1 MSAFLSIAYRVA
13 RVFLLAIG
21 VFVGASAIVVGIITL
36 IVMRGFNGSGRL
48 PADCAIVFGAAVY
61 GTQYPGPG
69 IVRRVGGA
77 GEYYRQGLITG
88 KVILSGGMGSGNK
101 LSEAQVMKREALK
114 QGIPAENILTEEES
128 HSTLENLRYSQ
139 PLAKNCKNV
148 VGISDKYHL
157 ARIDLLA
164 RRLDWDNFSTVPVQG
179 RPTKE
184 FERQSVIREIIAYTY
199 YALHADTFIHL
210 YTE

>member
-1 MSAFLSIAYRVA
+1 MNAFFSVALRV
-13 RVFLLAIG
+13 VKAIVWG
-21 VFVGASAIVVGIITL
+21 IGLFVCACILFVGIVTFTVF
-36 IVMRGFNGSGRL
+36 RGFSGSGQL

-61 GTQYPGPG
+61 GTQYAGPG

-88 KVILSGGMGSGNK
+88 KVILSGGTGTGNK

-114 QGIPAENILTEEES
+114 QGIPAEKILTEDES
-128 HSTLENLRYSQ
+128 HSTLENLLYSR
-139 PLAKNCKNV
+139 PLAKDCKNV

-179 RPTKE
+179 SPTKE
-184 FERQSVIREIIAYTY
+184 FERQSVIREIIAYMY
-199 YALHADTFIHL
+199 YALHADAFIHL

>member
-1 MSAFLSIAYRVA
+1 MRKVAFAFLGIVKMVLLVIGGFLAASLAY
-13 RVFLLAIG
+13 
-21 VFVGASAIVVGIITL
+21 VGIVVF
-36 IVMRGFNGSGRL
+36 IVLRGFNGTGAL
-48 PADCAIVFGAAVY
+48 PTDCAIVFGAAVY

-77 GEYYRQGLITG
+77 GEYYRQGLITD
-88 KVILSGGMGSGNK
+88 KIILTGGMGEGNK

-114 QGIPAENILTEEES
+114 QGIPAEKIIIEEQS
-128 HSTLENLRYSQ
+128 HSTLENLQYSR
-139 PLAKNCKNV
+139 PLAKDCKSV

-164 RRLDWDNFSTVPVQG
+164 RRLDWDNFSTVPIPG
-179 RPTKE
+179 APTQD
-184 FERQSVIREIIAYTY
+184 FERQSTAREIMAYLY
-199 YALHADTFIHL
+199 YSLRLDSLIHL

>member
-1 MSAFLSIAYRVA
+1 MKGFFNVVLRVLQGVVWGIGIAVTASI
-13 RVFLLAIG
+13 
-21 VFVGASAIVVGIITL
+21 VFVGIVTL
-36 IVMRGFNGSGRL
+36 IVLRGFNGSGQL

-61 GTQYPGPG
+61 GTQYAGPG

-88 KVILSGGMGSGNK
+88 KIILSGGTGSGNR

-114 QGIPAENILTEEES
+114 QGIPSERIVTEDGS
-128 HSTLENLRYSQ
+128 HSTLENLINSQ
-139 PLAKNCKNV
+139 PLAKDCKNV

-157 ARIDLLA
+157 ARINLLA

-179 RPTKE
+179 SPTKE
-184 FERQSVIREIIAYTY
+184 FERQSTIREIIAYAY
-199 YALHADTFIHL
+199 YALHADAFIHL

>member
-1 MSAFLSIAYRVA
+1 MSPFLSAAYRVL
-13 RVFLLAIG
+13 R
-21 VFVGASAIVVGIITL
+21 AIVMGIGLFFCVSVLSIGIITF
-36 IVMRGFNGSGRL
+36 IVLRGFNGSGQL
-48 PADCAIVFGAAVY
+48 PADCVLVFGAAVY
-61 GTQYPGPG
+61 GTQYAGPG

-88 KVILSGGMGSGNK
+88 KVILSGGTGSGNI

-114 QGIPAENILTEEES
+114 QGIPAEKIITEDQS
-128 HSTLENLRYSQ
+128 HSTLENLLYSR
-139 PLAKNCKNV
+139 PLAKDCKNV

-157 ARIDLLA
+157 SRIDLLA

-179 RPTKE
+179 SPTKE
-184 FERQSVIREIIAYTY
+184 FERQSIIREIIAYAY
-199 YALHADTFIHL
+199 YALHADAFIHL

>member
-1 MSAFLSIAYRVA
+1 MNAFFFAAYRVLRA
-13 RVFLLAIG
+13 IVLGIGLFFCASVLFIG
-21 VFVGASAIVVGIITL
+21 VITFIVL
-36 IVMRGFNGSGRL
+36 RGFNGSGQL
-48 PADCAIVFGAAVY
+48 PTDCAIVFGAAVY
-61 GTQYPGPG
+61 GTQYAGPG

-88 KVILSGGMGSGNK
+88 KIILSGGTGSGNK

-114 QGIPAENILTEEES
+114 QGIPPAMIFTEDES
-128 HSTLENLRYSQ
+128 HSTLENLRFSQ
-139 PLAKNCKNV
+139 PLAKDCKSV

-179 RPTKE
+179 SPTKE
-184 FERQSVIREIIAYTY
+184 FERQSIIREIIAYTY
-199 YALHADTFIHL
+199 YALHADAFIHL